1 VQQPDVAAVLSSLPA
16 GRAAVIVAKFFHP
29 MSSWTWY
36 ATEYDPAERSFFG
49 LVDGLERELGYFSLD
64 ELESTRV
71 RGLGIERDLYWHEQT
86 LGDIMGTPE
95 PVTSSPTIDRHD
107 EAQEEVLVLIQ
118 EKDLVKVAELTFHF
132 KDKPEWSIN
141 CHVFFARAWEG
152 EPKESEEMEPEWFDI
167 SNLPFDRMWVDDKY
181 WLPMVLRGDYVQ
193 AELNFNNNGSELL
206 LYKIN
211 GSKN

>member
-1 VQQPDVAAVLSSLPA
+1 MKLMTQELLRRFAQVGRQEQK
-16 GRAAVIVAKFFHP
+16 GRAALVVAKFFHP

-107 EAQEEVLVLIQ
+107 EAQEEVLFPSIPDDQ
-118 EKDLVKVAELTFHF
+118 E
-132 KDKPEWSIN
+132 
-141 CHVFFARAWEG
+141 
-152 EPKESEEMEPEWFDI
+152 
-167 SNLPFDRMWVDDKY
+167 
-181 WLPMVLRGDYVQ
+181 
-193 AELNFNNNGSELL
+193 
-206 LYKIN
+206 
-211 GSKN
+211 